1 METQAIRTKRDDDVR
16 HCIEAAIARRKDEF
30 DGRLPYDSMP
40 RFWGGPGDGEQCDAC
55 DTRITKEQLVMEAL
69 PPYSPVKSLFNFTCS
84 ASTPGMPR
92 GAYRSRSAGH
102 FASCTPAADRAPRG
116 PSLLSRRSR

>member
-40 RFWGGPGDGEQCDAC
+40 TFWGGPGDGAQCDAC
-55 DTRITKEQLVMEAL
+55 DTRITKKQLVMEGIASVFTSKK
-69 PPYSPVKSLFNFTCS
+69 PFRFHVQCFYAWDAERRVPKS
-84 ASTPGMPR
+84 
-92 GAYRSRSAGH
+92 
-102 FASCTPAADRAPRG
+102 
-116 PSLLSRRSR
+116 